1 MIHQRLDT
9 FLRRKRCTL
18 LGVGPM
24 SVNCVDA
31 AIELANEH
39 EVPIFLIASRRQI
52 DSEQFGGGY
61 VNGWTTDAF
70 ASYVLDRDKKGKI
83 LLARDHGG
91 PWQSLVEKEAGLG
104 LRRALESAK
113 DSYRADLEAGF
124 QVLHIDP
131 SVDIHGTPGV
141 DEVLERIYELY
152 EFCWDQAQRLRQEV
166 AFEVGTEEQSGSTN
180 SQEELD
186 YTLNAIQ
193 HFCKRNHL
201 PMPSFVVIQSGT
213 RVMERRN
220 VGSFD
225 SPVRVANEI
234 PSEIQLPKMIEICNR
249 YGIFMKE
256 HNTDYLSDEAL
267 AWHPRL
273 GIHAAN
279 VAPEF
284 GVAETVALLD
294 VLESHGLD
302 ALSERFQALALASRK
317 WDKWM
322 LDDTR
327 ATDRDRAI
335 IAGHYVFARPE
346 CVEIKAEA
354 ASVLAPR
361 GIVLDAHLKQVV
373 KASITRYLT
382 NFRLVSASQ
391 ANARL
396 PQASLAPSVGE
407 PGNDRAWGRSQA
419 SAGLSQVPLPLLGGA
434 PGHARALEYA

>member
-1 MIHQRLDT
+1 MIHQRLDS
-9 FLRRKRCTL
+9 FLRRKRCTM

-52 DSEQFGGGY
+52 DSAQFGGGY
-61 VNGWTTDAF
+61 VNNWTTESF
-70 ASYVLDRDKKGKI
+70 ANYVLDRDKKGRI

-91 PWQSLVEKEAGLG
+91 PWQSTVEKEAGLG
-104 LRRALESAK
+104 LRRAMESAK

-131 SVDIHGTPGV
+131 SVDIHGTPDV
-141 DEVLERIYELY
+141 DEVLERVYELY
-152 EFCWDQAQRLRQEV
+152 EFCWSQAQRLRQEV
-166 AFEVGTEEQSGSTN
+166 IFEVGTEEQSGSTN

-186 YTLNAIQ
+186 YTLHAIQ
-193 HFCKRNHL
+193 QFCKRNQL

-225 SPVRVANEI
+225 SPVRVAHEI
-234 PSEIQLPKMIEICNR
+234 PAEIQLPKMIEICNR

-256 HNTDYLSDEAL
+256 HNTDYLTDEAL

-284 GVAETVALLD
+284 GVAETRALLE
-294 VLESHGLD
+294 VLENNDLQL
-302 ALSERFQALALASRK
+302 LSERFQAIALDSRK

-322 LDDTR
+322 LADTR
-327 ATDRDRAI
+327 ATDRDRAT

-346 CVEIKAEA
+346 CIELKAEA
-354 ASVLAPR
+354 ASALAPR
-361 GIVLDAHLKQVV
+361 GIELDGHLKQAV
-373 KASITRYLT
+373 KASITRYLR
-382 NFRLVSASQ
+382 NFRLVRSA
-391 ANARL
+391 
-396 PQASLAPSVGE
+396 
-407 PGNDRAWGRSQA
+407 
-419 SAGLSQVPLPLLGGA
+419 
-434 PGHARALEYA
+434 